1 MRARAFVI
9 ASAASAAALLAGW
22 QLGNAVTGPAATVA
36 SSGSTSTTGNGT
48 DASAGMSSGSTTSGG
63 TNGASSTPSTG
74 STDTTDTG
82 STTDQAAASSAADG
96 TYAGAT
102 VGTRFGDVQ
111 VQVTISGGAISD
123 VTALQLTDHDG
134 RSVSISNRAAPILRD
149 EVLQAQ
155 STSVSF
161 VGGATYTSAA
171 YLQSLQAALDAAGF

>member
-22 QLGNAVTGPAATVA
+22 QLGSAVTGPGATVA
-36 SSGSTSTTGNGT
+36 SSGGSTATTGT
-48 DASAGMSSGSTTSGG
+48 DASSSTSSGSA
-63 TNGASSTPSTG
+63 ASG
-74 STDTTDTG
+74 STDASAATGTG
-82 STTDQAAASSAADG
+82 SATDAGTAQDAAATTGAADG

-102 VGTRFGDVQ
+102 VSTRFGDVQ

-155 STSVSF
+155 TASVSF
-161 VGGATYTSAA
+161 VGGATYTSSA